1 MTGEVE
7 IGYLGRLKVD
17 MRDEGQEKELE
28 HQKSSRDIEGK
39 YGRHADA
46 CGCDDVLRQV
56 SRTSWK
62 SASTA
67 SLVAVTLTLTA
78 SMFLEF
84 MQGKMS
90 N

>member
-1 MTGEVE
+1 MTGEIE

-28 HQKSSRDIEGK
+28 HQKSSRDIEG
-39 YGRHADA
+39 RHANA

-56 SRTSWK
+56 SRKSWK

-67 SLVAVTLTLTA
+67 SLVALL
-78 SMFLEF
+78 
-84 MQGKMS
+84 
-90 N
+90 